1 MQEVIQNLNL
11 MLEAIVEQ
19 ETMLVVML
27 EAIVKLEV
35 IQDVNSIK
43 RYSKMNIFL
52 LTLKI
57 LFIIKFI
64 PHIIEF
70 IFIL

>member
-1 MQEVIQNLNL
+1 
-11 MLEAIVEQ
+11 MLETIVEQ

-43 RYSKMNIFL
+43 RYSFSNIFL
-52 LTLKI
+52 LTLKV
-57 LFIIKFI
+57 LYYY
-64 PHIIEF
+64 
-70 IFIL
+70 

>member
-52 LTLKI
+52 LTLKV
-57 LFIIKFI
+57 LYYY
-64 PHIIEF
+64 
-70 IFIL
+70 

>member
-43 RYSKMNIFL
+43 RYSFSNIFL
-52 LTLKI
+52 LTLKV
-57 LFIIKFI
+57 LYYY
-64 PHIIEF
+64 
-70 IFIL
+70 

>member
-1 MQEVIQNLNL
+1 

-52 LTLKI
+52 LTLKF
-57 LFIIKFI
+57 LYNY
-64 PHIIEF
+64 
-70 IFIL
+70 

>member
-1 MQEVIQNLNL
+1 

-52 LTLKI
+52 LTLKV
-57 LFIIKFI
+57 LYYY
-64 PHIIEF
+64 
-70 IFIL
+70 

>member
-1 MQEVIQNLNL
+1 

-27 EAIVKLEV
+27 EAIVELEV

-52 LTLKI
+52 LVLKI
-57 LFIIKFI
+57 LYYY
-64 PHIIEF
+64 
-70 IFIL
+70 